1 MVEATFTSL
10 SGFRALYE
18 TEYGFVW
25 SAVRRF
31 GVPTPLLE
39 DAVQDTFIV
48 AYRRRSSFAPG
59 PTRPWLYGIARG
71 VASNYRR
78 TARRVAR
85 KREALA
91 DAVGPVASHSAD
103 TQASLRALD
112 AFLGTLSAEDRELFV
127 LSEIEGLTGP
137 ELSSALQV
145 KTRTIYRRLDRLR
158 SRFAEQAID
167 DGSLA
172 PRRPRASAAS
182 WAALVPALQSATLGG
197 LGLGAMIPKLAAAAG
212 LIGTVS
218 VGWAVARA
226 ESPKPARPSVSAA
239 MVQPPPAASAPESA
253 RARPIAAAAI
263 DTVKDEAQAT
273 PDRPRKA
280 APRPTVAPQKPAV
293 DPLTRENAL
302 LRQAKTANAEGDFA
316 AALSATNQHASEFPG
331 STMADLRTALRV
343 EALCGSG
350 KELQGRG
357 EARTF
362 IRENPGAPLVEKIRT
377 ACVTK
382 SPLAGQGPQ

>member
-1 MVEATFTSL
+1 MVEATFSSL

-91 DAVGPVASHSAD
+91 DAVGTVSAD
-103 TQASLRALD
+103 AGETQASLRALD
-112 AFLGTLSAEDRELFV
+112 AFLGTLSTEDRELFV

-137 ELSSALQV
+137 ELSSTLQI

-158 SRFAEQAID
+158 GRFAEQAID
-167 DGSLA
+167 DGSLK

-182 WAALVPALQSATLGG
+182 WATLVPALQSNTLGW
-197 LGLGAMIPKLAAAAG
+197 LGLGSLVPKVAAAAG

-226 ESPKPARPSVSAA
+226 EEPKPAHPSVSAA
-239 MVQPPPAASAPESA
+239 MVQPSAKPTPEPIVAPPPVAASVRPKADEPPAPPSP
-253 RARPIAAAAI
+253 
-263 DTVKDEAQAT
+263 
-273 PDRPRKA
+273 PRKVA
-280 APRPTVAPQKPAV
+280 APAVAEEPAV
-293 DPLTRENAL
+293 DPLVRENAL
-302 LRQAKTANAEGDFA
+302 LRQAKTAVAKGDFA
-316 AALSATNQHASEFPG
+316 AALSATTRHATEFPD
-331 STMADLRTALRV
+331 SAMADLRTALRV

-362 IRENPGAPLVEKIRT
+362 IRENPGAPLLEKIRT

-382 SPLAGQGPQ
+382 TPPAGQGPQ